1 MNKTKKELV
10 EENKIL
16 RDKVKSIEDF
26 LYKQD
31 DELTLDKILN
41 MTKSVKLMNK
51 IVIFMGILLLCL
63 SFLIF
68 GMGL

>member
-1 MNKTKKELV
+1 MNKSKKELY

-31 DELTLDKILN
+31 DELTLDKILT

>member
-31 DELTLDKILN
+31 DELTLDKILT

>member
-31 DELTLDKILN
+31 DELTLDKILT

-68 GMGL
+68 GMSL

>member
-1 MNKTKKELV
+1 MNKSKKELY

-16 RDKVKSIEDF
+16 RDKVKNIEDF

-31 DELTLDKILN
+31 DELTLDKILT

>member
-1 MNKTKKELV
+1 MNKSKKELY

-26 LYKQD
+26 LYKQY
-31 DELTLDKILN
+31 DELTLDKILT

-68 GMGL
+68 GMSL

>member
-1 MNKTKKELV
+1 MNKSKKELY

-31 DELTLDKILN
+31 DELTLDKILT

-68 GMGL
+68 GMCL

>member
-1 MNKTKKELV
+1 MNKSKKELY

-31 DELTLDKILN
+31 DELTLDKILT

-68 GMGL
+68 GMSL